1 MRASQVQG
9 DPDVPLLKLLILC
22 GIYDISVSFS
32 LSLFLPLSIASAS
45 VHICSLGASPGER
58 QLHLPSSPPH
68 SICDFSF
75 SLSQVIQCNQVAIMK
90 RPEDV
95 AGTGYVTSTQWW
107 VEWCQVKA
115 KAGRTHISLNY
126 ESYLWFIVA
135 TLGMT
140 PCSKMHLIPG
150 PCMSCSCMSCV

>member
-1 MRASQVQG
+1 MLGITASRFRSDSFRQFASPWACHMAIWSYTSRGASLTSSRRPRCSPSQAANSVW
-9 DPDVPLLKLLILC
+9 
-22 GIYDISVSFS
+22 DISVSFS
-32 LSLFLPLSIASAS
+32 LSLALSLPLSIASAS
-45 VHICSLGASPGER
+45 VHICSLGASPWER

-68 SICDFSF
+68 SICGSSF

-126 ESYLWFIVA
+126 
-135 TLGMT
+135 
-140 PCSKMHLIPG
+140 
-150 PCMSCSCMSCV
+150 